1 MSDPAVTENE
11 SMRTLRRRRDE
22 QGRMFWERE
31 DFLAV
36 LDAQTAQRFEAANFA
51 DLTMLDGFT
60 DLVRGERSE
69 PVDWSRLRSAWLG
82 RLREISGDEGLR
94 RLAQRM
100 IVVLDAEVGSER
112 DLVWMVERATIES
125 LVPVIIDGITPAAHR
140 RLVDQVLSTVAWILA
155 EIDAERIGR
164 WHKPK
169 MILLQVIAGQ
179 ILRRE
184 LRGRARGTKPR
195 RKDLADA
202 VVDLLPSLGIDRG
215 VDAVTALLTAIT
227 GSPGAAAACALYE
240 LHRQHA
246 WRARLEAELSAVPLD
261 TLCEAPMRHA
271 PIAGRFV
278 KETLRIWSSPP
289 IVIRRARTDIP
300 YEDGCLKKDQ
310 NYILSSFLLHHD
322 DRDWA
327 DPDTFDPDRWLVD
340 GRREQ
345 CPHGG
350 YVPFGW
356 APKACI
362 GANLGM
368 AQLVIFLHLM
378 CTRYR
383 LETTDPERA
392 RMAVASLVRPADFVG
407 RLSRREPRSD
417 DAGGAE

>member
-1 MSDPAVTENE
+1 MSDPVVTENE
-11 SMRTLRRRRDE
+11 SMWTLRRRRDE
-22 QGRMFWERE
+22 DGRVFWMKD

-60 DLVRGERSE
+60 DLVRGESSE
-69 PVDWSRLRSAWLG
+69 PVDWSRLRSAWIG
-82 RLREISGDEGLR
+82 RLREISGAEGLR

-100 IVVLDAEVGSER
+100 SAALDAEVGPQR

-125 LVPVIIDGITPAAHR
+125 LLPVIVDGLSPTAHR

-155 EIDAERIGR
+155 EIDTQRIGR
-164 WHKPK
+164 LHKPK
-169 MILLQVIAGQ
+169 MIFLQLIAGQ
-179 ILRRE
+179 VLRRE
-184 LRGRARGTKPR
+184 LKGRARGGKPR

-202 VVDLLPSLGIDRG
+202 VVDLLPSLGMDRG

-227 GSPGAAAACALYE
+227 GSPGAAAACALFE

-246 WRARLEAELSAVPLD
+246 WRARLEAELSAVSLD
-261 TLCEAPMRHA
+261 TLCEAPIRHA
-271 PIAGRFV
+271 PATARFV

-300 YEDGCLKKDQ
+300 YENGCLKKDQ
-310 NYILSSFLLHHD
+310 SYILSSFLLHHD
-322 DRDWA
+322 ERDWR
-327 DPDTFDPDRWLVD
+327 DPDTFDPDRWLAD

-345 CPHGG
+345 CPHGS

-368 AQLVIFLHLM
+368 AQLVIFLHLL

-383 LETTDPERA
+383 LEVVDPERA

-407 RLSRREPRSD
+407 RLSRRKTRADGVE
-417 DAGGAE
+417 AAE